1 MVSSPLFQPF
11 DLHGLLL
18 PNRIVLAPMTRAR
31 AGVRRIPNRIMAEY
45 YPSAVRRGS

>member
-18 PNRIVLAPMTRAR
+18 PNRIVLAPMTRCR
-31 AGVRRIPNRIMAEY
+31 AGVAACPTA
-45 YPSAVRRGS
+45 